1 MARKSVRDEGLDG
14 LIADRVNLEIRIN
27 LLENRPLEQRETRD
41 QRSAAIA
48 ANRADLAEVERRIA
62 ERRKGR

>member
-1 MARKSVRDEGLDG
+1 MARRAVQDEGLAA
-14 LIADRVNLEIRIN
+14 LIADRVNLEIRVN
-27 LLENRPLEQRETRD
+27 LLENRPLDPREARD

-48 ANRADLAEVERRIA
+48 SNRAELAEVERRIA